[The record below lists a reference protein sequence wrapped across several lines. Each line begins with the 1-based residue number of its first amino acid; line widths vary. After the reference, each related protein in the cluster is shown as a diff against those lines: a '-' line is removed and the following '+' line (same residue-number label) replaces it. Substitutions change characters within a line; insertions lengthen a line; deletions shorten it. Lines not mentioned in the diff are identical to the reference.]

1 MSDSIES
8 DPPDANRFAPTAD
21 EVASMM
27 AASKEE
33 LAAVDQMI
41 LRECSPRF
49 QKVAKI
55 VGLLFKEFGRD
66 YVHLPYKLLQA
77 RMETLEDLG
86 LVEIAGDVWLMGQSE
101 IRLAPSHDKGA
112 GWSV

>member
-8 DPPDANRFAPTAD
+8 DQPEADRFAPTAD
-21 EVASMM
+21 EVARMI
-27 AASKEE
+27 AAPKEA

-55 VGLLFKEFGRD
+55 VGILFKEFGRD
-66 YVHLPYKLLQA
+66 YGHLPYKLLQA
-77 RMETLEDLG
+77 RMENLEDLG

-101 IRLAPSHDKGA
+101 IRLVPHQGA
-112 GWSV
+112 R

>member
-1 MSDSIES
+1 MNDAIES
-8 DPPDANRFAPTAD
+8 DPPDDGGSTPTAD
-21 EVASMM
+21 EVARMI

-41 LRECSPRF
+41 LRECSARF

-55 VGLLFKEFGRD
+55 VGLLFREFDRNFPR
-66 YVHLPYKLLQA
+66 LPYKLLQT

-101 IRLAPSHDKGA
+101 IRLVSHDDSDA
-112 GWSV
+112 G